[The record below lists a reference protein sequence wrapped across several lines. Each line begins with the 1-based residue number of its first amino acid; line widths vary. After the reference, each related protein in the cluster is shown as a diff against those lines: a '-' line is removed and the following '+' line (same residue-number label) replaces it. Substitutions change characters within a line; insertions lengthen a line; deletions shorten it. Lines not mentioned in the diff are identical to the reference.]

1 MFTLR
6 KNYRLILQ
14 AGKVRWLAGRTIATQ
29 AVTPHA
35 PEFGF
40 GIMQLGNLAFVSS
53 ALGRTMSPIAGV
65 VIMIAGICR
74 EEPLEMAKRT
84 ALGSVVGIVTL
95 LLFF

>member
-1 MFTLR
+1 M
-6 KNYRLILQ
+6 Q

>member
-1 MFTLR
+1 
-6 KNYRLILQ
+6 
-14 AGKVRWLAGRTIATQ
+14 
-29 AVTPHA
+29 
-35 PEFGF
+35 
-40 GIMQLGNLAFVSS
+40 MQLGNLAFVSS